1 MQALRLVNSLSRQS
15 KKTVKNFNKSCARG
29 IRSVVIAE
37 HAGGELLPGT
47 YATVTAATKICKD
60 VDILLTGYDIAET
73 VALTAAGIPGVN
85 KVVVLHN
92 RNLQD
97 SSTRTAEDM
106 CKAILGSGS
115 LNGYTHI
122 LHSSSNNGKSFI
134 PRMAAM
140 VDSSPLTDVIE
151 VIDHETFKRPMYAG
165 NAITTV
171 KMTDEMKFLL
181 IRSTTFE
188 KAPVSGG
195 SAEVKV
201 IKLKDEDVRAEMSY
215 FVSNKISQSERPD
228 LNAAKVVVS
237 GGRGMKSGDNFHM
250 IETLA
255 DKLGGAVGASRA
267 AVDAGYAPND
277 CQVGQTGKVVA
288 PDLYIAVGISG
299 AIQHLSG
306 MKDSKVIV
314 AINKDKEAPIFQVA
328 DYGLVGDLFK
338 ILPEINEKI
347 NQKA

>member
-1 MQALRLVNSLSRQS
+1 
-15 KKTVKNFNKSCARG
+15 
-29 IRSVVIAE
+29 
-37 HAGGELLPGT
+37 
-47 YATVTAATKICKD
+47 

-165 NAITTV
+165 NLL
-171 KMTDEMKFLL
+171 FLL
-181 IRSTTFE
+181 VMLYT
-188 KAPVSGG
+188 
-195 SAEVKV
+195 
-201 IKLKDEDVRAEMSY
+201 
-215 FVSNKISQSERPD
+215 NK
-228 LNAAKVVVS
+228 
-237 GGRGMKSGDNFHM
+237 G
-250 IETLA
+250 
-255 DKLGGAVGASRA
+255 
-267 AVDAGYAPND
+267 
-277 CQVGQTGKVVA
+277 
-288 PDLYIAVGISG
+288 
-299 AIQHLSG
+299 
-306 MKDSKVIV
+306 
-314 AINKDKEAPIFQVA
+314 
-328 DYGLVGDLFK
+328 
-338 ILPEINEKI
+338 
-347 NQKA
+347 